1 MKKKLLLGEVST
13 SFSIISVKTREKKK
27 LSEKKMLPCVKPN
40 TKKHFQ
46 EKNVCF
52 LSRKKKKF
60 TQISLR

>member
-1 MKKKLLLGEVST
+1 MKKKKLQEDVST

-46 EKNVCF
+46 EKNVWF
-52 LSRKKKKF
+52 FF
-60 TQISLR
+60 T